1 MNAMP
6 IHPFTRLTGLLV
18 GLVTVWCLG
27 CGAFEP
33 ILGFLTN
40 SAAAGMKCG
49 SELAR
54 GSLPLKGGAAASE
67 HSGSGETQI
76 VTSLDQHEEGI
87 SCGCGSCYS
96 VSPLTLSL
104 ALEPVPTPDAIPGT
118 VPLFESVKRE
128 PLVPPPQFIS

>member
-6 IHPFTRLTGLLV
+6 IHPFTRRTGLLV

-33 ILGFLTN
+33 LLGFLTD
-40 SAAAGMKCG
+40 SAATGMNCG
-49 SELAR
+49 SDQAG
-54 GSLPLKGGAAASE
+54 GSVPLKSATAASE
-67 HSGSGETQI
+67 HSGPSATQT
-76 VTSLDQHEEGI
+76 VASPDQHEQGV